1 MRINFSTN
9 SLRTSPA
16 FFNFS
21 ITVAIKTGSFSVALS
36 GLPVK
41 LSKLN
46 NIGLLTGVFHVT
58 SLSMLN
64 ALNCYSP
71 NFGILEISSNT
82 VPLKVVFS
90 LLSTANLF
98 SLNGFVMMFLM
109 KKHVPRTNFEKL
121 CCLQGALWLRYSAHM
136 LSQSPSIKI
145 LCLTFEKQNHH

>member
-1 MRINFSTN
+1 MRIKFSTN

-58 SLSMLN
+58 SLFILN
-64 ALNCYSP
+64 VLNCYSP
-71 NFGILEISSNT
+71 NFGILEISSKT
-82 VPLKVVFS
+82 ISLKVAFS
-90 LLSTANLF
+90 LLSTVHLF
-98 SLNGFVMMFLM
+98 SLNGFVGTDVF
-109 KKHVPRTNFEKL
+109 N
-121 CCLQGALWLRYSAHM
+121 
-136 LSQSPSIKI
+136 
-145 LCLTFEKQNHH
+145 